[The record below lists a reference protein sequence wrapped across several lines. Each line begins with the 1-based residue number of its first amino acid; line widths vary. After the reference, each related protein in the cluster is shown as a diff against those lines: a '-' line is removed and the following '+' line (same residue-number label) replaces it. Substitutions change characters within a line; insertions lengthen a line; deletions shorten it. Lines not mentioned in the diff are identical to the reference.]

1 MNNWISHNKLTS
13 QDPNREEYNTTVRTY
28 VDQNYPIH
36 TTQLQPDLP
45 AHATTYL
52 GMGKDAVTMTLF
64 AQGYPPLLQP
74 LSSAYSSP
82 QECCGGLCGCWTA
95 AGCSH
100 RVLPCPSG
108 ELAGGVT
115 CGSHF
120 LCAPVEYVVVG
131 VAQLV
136 EESSEEF
143 PQVGVVRLVLKP
155 K

>member
-1 MNNWISHNKLTS
+1 M
-13 QDPNREEYNTTVRTY
+13 E
-28 VDQNYPIH
+28 
-36 TTQLQPDLP
+36 
-45 AHATTYL
+45 
-52 GMGKDAVTMTLF
+52 GAV
-64 AQGYPPLLQP
+64 
-74 LSSAYSSP
+74 
-82 QECCGGLCGCWTA
+82 A
-95 AGCSH
+95 AGQL
-100 RVLPCPSG
+100 RVAPTVHCPRPSG